1 MAEKEPSTSLTQDP
15 LFETVGSTQ
24 KIDSPTSVYASPWSK
39 LKRYVFWSTPM
50 RIVFGAGIGFCI
62 AFCVALYL
70 SAQSQPGAVQNLKT
84 WIDIGQELVS
94 VGQEMTEDGPPLA
107 GEEIPRG
114 LALKQP
120 TLSKA
125 TSAAGTD
132 IAVSKS
138 GNVTVTNMDDFFAKR
153 QRGNWSTRES
163 VANELQTW
171 DFFPKKQRGN
181 WSPPSVAEFRT
192 GVISRESLPPF
203 PTRIGPKQISA
214 ILSEVISEEQGILNL
229 EKSGAAKLMSSKVI
243 SVEQGVLNLEKS
255 GAAKLMSSKVIFV
268 EQGILNLK
276 KSGAAKSR
284 LGQVIMFLGFLYIL
298 GDWAAQCDWAGLSL
312 PVSLST
318 GGGFLVFS
326 LICSCVGGFIGASF
340 SPVPSD

>member
-1 MAEKEPSTSLTQDP
+1 MAEKEPSTSLTQNP

-24 KIDSPTSVYASPWSK
+24 KIDSPTSVHASPWSK
-39 LKRYVFWSTPM
+39 LKRIVFWSTPM
-50 RIVFGAGIGFCI
+50 RFVFGAGIGFCV

-120 TLSKA
+120 TLAKA

-153 QRGNWSTRES
+153 QRG
-163 VANELQTW
+163 
-171 DFFPKKQRGN
+171 K
-181 WSPPSVAEFRT
+181 WSPPSVEEFRT
-192 GVISRESLPPF
+192 GVIARESLPPF
-203 PTRIGPKQISA
+203 PTRIGPKQISP
-214 ILSEVISEEQGILNL
+214 ILSELISEEQGI
-229 EKSGAAKLMSSKVI
+229 
-243 SVEQGVLNLEKS
+243 LNLEKS

-276 KSGAAKSR
+276 KSGAARSR
-284 LGQVIMFLGFLYIL
+284 LGAVIMFLGFLFIL

-318 GGGFLVFS
+318 GGGFLIFS

-340 SPVPSD
+340 IRPSPN

>member
-1 MAEKEPSTSLTQDP
+1 MAEKEPSTSLIQDP

-24 KIDSPTSVYASPWSK
+24 KIDSPTSVWTMDVK
-39 LKRYVFWSTPM
+39 VLMFRSTPM
-50 RIVFGAGIGFCI
+50 RFVFGAGIGFCV

-84 WIDIGQELVS
+84 RIDIGQELVS

-114 LALKQP
+114 LALRKP
-120 TLSKA
+120 TLVKV

-138 GNVTVTNMDDFFAKR
+138 GNVTVTNMDDFFAKM
-153 QRGNWSTRES
+153 QRG
-163 VANELQTW
+163 
-171 DFFPKKQRGN
+171 K
-181 WSPPSVAEFRT
+181 WSPPSVEEFRT

-203 PTRIGPKQISA
+203 PTRIGPKQISPM
-214 ILSEVISEEQGILNL
+214 LSEVISKEQGILNL
-229 EKSGAAKLMSSKVI
+229 EKSGAAH
-243 SVEQGVLNLEKS
+243 
-255 GAAKLMSSKVIFV
+255 
-268 EQGILNLK
+268 
-276 KSGAAKSR
+276 SR
-284 LGQVIMFLGFLYIL
+284 LGAVIMFLGFLFIL
-298 GDWAAQCDWAGLSL
+298 GDWAGLSL

-326 LICSCVGGFIGASF
+326 LICSCIGGFIGASF
-340 SPVPSD
+340 IRPPSN

>member
-50 RIVFGAGIGFCI
+50 RIVFGAGIGFC
-62 AFCVALYL
+62 VALYL
-70 SAQSQPGAVQNLKT
+70 SAQSQSGTVQNLKT
-84 WIDIGQELVS
+84 RIDIGQEVVS
-94 VGQEMTEDGPPLA
+94 FGKEMTEDGPPLA
-107 GEEIPRG
+107 GEEIHRG

-120 TLSKA
+120 TLAKA

-138 GNVTVTNMDDFFAKR
+138 GNVTLTNMDDFFAKR
-153 QRGNWSTRES
+153 QRGNWSTKES

-171 DFFPKKQRGN
+171 DFFPKKQRGK

-203 PTRIGPKQISA
+203 PTRIGPKQISPM
-214 ILSEVISEEQGILNL
+214 LSE
-229 EKSGAAKLMSSKVI
+229 VI

-255 GAAKLMSSKVIFV
+255 GAAKLMSSKVISV
-268 EQGILNLK
+268 EQGILNLE
-276 KSGAAKSR
+276 KSGVAKSR
-284 LGQVIMFLGFLYIL
+284 LGQVIMIIGVLFML
-298 GDWAAQCDWAGLSL
+298 GDWPGSYL
-312 PVSLST
+312 PEIAYS

>member
-50 RIVFGAGIGFCI
+50 RIVFGAGIGFC
-62 AFCVALYL
+62 VALYL
-70 SAQSQPGAVQNLKT
+70 SAQSQSGTVQNLKT
-84 WIDIGQELVS
+84 RIDIGQEVVS
-94 VGQEMTEDGPPLA
+94 FGKEMTEDGPPLA
-107 GEEIPRG
+107 GEEIHRG

-120 TLSKA
+120 TLAKA

-138 GNVTVTNMDDFFAKR
+138 GNVTLTNMDDFFAKR
-153 QRGNWSTRES
+153 QRG
-163 VANELQTW
+163 
-171 DFFPKKQRGN
+171 K

-203 PTRIGPKQISA
+203 PTRIGPKQISPM
-214 ILSEVISEEQGILNL
+214 LSE
-229 EKSGAAKLMSSKVI
+229 VI

-255 GAAKLMSSKVIFV
+255 GAAKLMSSKVISV
-268 EQGILNLK
+268 EQGILNLE

-284 LGQVIMFLGFLYIL
+284 LGQVIMIIGVLFML
-298 GDWAAQCDWAGLSL
+298 GDWPGSYL
-312 PVSLST
+312 PEIAYS